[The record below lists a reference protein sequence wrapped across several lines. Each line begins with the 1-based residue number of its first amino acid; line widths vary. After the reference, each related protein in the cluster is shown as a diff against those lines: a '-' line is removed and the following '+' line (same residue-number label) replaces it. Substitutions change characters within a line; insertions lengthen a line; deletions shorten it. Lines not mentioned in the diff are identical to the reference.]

1 LESVLV
7 QGVLKLSCL
16 LPESWAYRFGDALG
30 WLFFYLDRRHRQIAM
45 NNLALA
51 FGNEK
56 DERELRTIA
65 KQSYQHLGRSMAEL
79 ARVRVSS
86 PEQVMAAVKIEG
98 LDYFLDAQKKGR
110 GVLYLTAHLGNWE
123 LMALAQSLQGY
134 PINVVARPVDN
145 PLLENLLLQLR
156 TRWGNRVI
164 KKGGA
169 LREVLKHLRVGET
182 VGFLLDQNVA
192 PDQGVFVNFFG
203 RPACTHKTMALLAL
217 KTGAVV
223 LPAFTFRE
231 NGKGHRIVVGPP
243 ILLEETG
250 DTERDVVRNTQKF
263 TDWIESCVRK
273 HPDQWL
279 WVHRRWKTQPRTT
292 VDHGTT
298 GSR

>member
-1 LESVLV
+1 
-7 QGVLKLSCL
+7 
-16 LPESWAYRFGDALG
+16 
-30 WLFFYLDRRHRQIAM
+30 M
-45 NNLALA
+45 NNLKGA
-51 FGNEK
+51 FGSEK
-56 DERELRTIA
+56 DERELEIIA
-65 KQSYQHLGRSMAEL
+65 RRSYQHLGRSLAEL
-79 ARVRVSS
+79 ARVMVSS
-86 PEQVMAAVKIEG
+86 PEQVMGCVKFEG
-98 LDYFLDAQKKGR
+98 LDHFLDAQKKGQ

-134 PINVVARPVDN
+134 PIHVVARPVDN
-145 PLLENLLLQLR
+145 PLLENLLFQLR

-169 LREVLKHLRVGET
+169 LREVLKLLKAGET

-192 PDQGVFVNFFG
+192 PDQGVFVDFFG
-203 RPACTHKTMALLAL
+203 RPACTHKTLALLAL

-231 NGKGHRIVVGPP
+231 NGNGHRIIVGPP

-250 DTERDVVRNTQKF
+250 DAEQDVVRNTQKF

-279 WVHRRWKTQPRTT
+279 WVHRRWKTQPTT
-292 VDHGTT
+292 TMDHGTI